1 MRPLAGYGAA
11 ISCTRV
17 VGQVRYSIE
26 AIVGAGAGIAANA
39 VVVAASEYGVLSV
52 KVKRRRALT
61 CAVLHRMRPYASD
74 RHFEGLAAMS
84 IIPDG
89 EFTSLVQTY
98 GYGVVGALI
107 ALESMGLPVPGE
119 TVLIGTAIL
128 AGTTHNLNI
137 FVLVGIAAIGA
148 IVGDNLGF
156 WIGREAGFPLLIRYG
171 SYFRITEG
179 KVKLGQYLFLHHGG
193 KVVFFG
199 RFIAILRA
207 LAAFLAGVNG
217 MSWRRFLVF
226 NAGGGVTWA
235 AVYGFGGWYFGNETS
250 KFAGPA
256 AIALGLIALAVL
268 AVGFFY
274 LRHHTARF
282 EHEAEA
288 ALPGPIQRVRSRR
301 A

>member
-52 KVKRRRALT
+52 KVERRRALT

-119 TVLIGTAIL
+119 TDFVPLPPESPRGPLWQTLAWSFRPLAFMARNREEIGSA
-128 AGTTHNLNI
+128 
-137 FVLVGIAAIGA
+137 FSVS
-148 IVGDNLGF
+148 F
-156 WIGREAGFPLLIRYG
+156 WRSDRSMPL
-171 SYFRITEG
+171 
-179 KVKLGQYLFLHHGG
+179 
-193 KVVFFG
+193 
-199 RFIAILRA
+199 FI
-207 LAAFLAGVNG
+207 
-217 MSWRRFLVF
+217 
-226 NAGGGVTWA
+226 
-235 AVYGFGGWYFGNETS
+235 
-250 KFAGPA
+250 
-256 AIALGLIALAVL
+256 
-268 AVGFFY
+268 
-274 LRHHTARF
+274 
-282 EHEAEA
+282 
-288 ALPGPIQRVRSRR
+288 
-301 A
+301 